1 MYGNDSLHCM
11 HGSPIVEKPR
21 FSKESKSTIFRCKPD
36 AKKKET
42 PPLTRMAYGGG
53 EKVGRAKT

>member
-1 MYGNDSLHCM
+1 M